1 MANGRNKTWEII
13 GYDELPRKGG
23 RLDYEKIAENKVLRV
38 EYVPSGDIHEIT
50 IEKYYSIESEKWE
63 VKVYD
68 VSWVNALGERILTE
82 KVRCNN
88 LLNGAK
94 FGGVIKS
101 RNKWIK
107 KDGYWIGI
115 DCNGRK
121 FKFSCN
127 NKEIEKEI
135 LENTWCVDT
144 TCAMNYVRCSS
155 LGICMHTFIKK
166 TLKGSVVDHINNDR
180 VDNREENLRVVTVSE
195 NNRNRKTTRNNGSKY
210 VGMVCTSSGKF
221 YNVFKINGHYIAT
234 KSKIE
239 EEAEIDNLIVQ
250 KHYNMRHNEE
260 DFYRLENVSEERKLE
275 VINLVE
281 KKLKKKKKESRRIST
296 NSYEYEDLGASI
308 KVYFCEGKHY
318 FLMDKND
325 MDKFNGY
332 LEGGKFF
339 VHGSFGKKNGG
350 YVLYNKKGETYQIH
364 RYILNLKDN
373 DFVVDHKNHIRVDN
387 RKCNLEIVTRL
398 SNSQNKESKGYRFL
412 KDEGRFVVQVG
423 YQYKYLHFI
432 GAKRTVR
439 FSTEE
444 EAKQE
449 VARRKEIIDATRVR
463 LKSLEELE
471 SLKRYTEENGFDNYD
486 DAYLDWA
493 NVKERV
499 DKINLKYLYTFD
511 NNCI

>member
-1 MANGRNKTWEII
+1 MANGRNKIWEII
-13 GYDELPRKGG
+13 GHDELPRKG
-23 RLDYEKIAENKVLRV
+23 RFLDYEKIAENKVLKVRH
-38 EYVPSGDIHEIT
+38 VPSGYIYEIT
-50 IEKYYSIESEKWE
+50 IERYYSIESGKRER
-63 VKVYD
+63 KVYD

-82 KVRCNN
+82 KVRCDI
-88 LLNGAK
+88 LLNQAV

-115 DCNGRK
+115 DCNGKK

-135 LENTWCVDT
+135 LENTWCVDNT
-144 TCAMNYVRCSS
+144 IGYVICGS
-155 LGICMHTFIKK
+155 LNMRMHTFIKK
-166 TLKGSVVDHINNDR
+166 TSKGLVIDHINNDR
-180 VDNREENLRVVTVSE
+180 TDNREENLREVTKLE
-195 NNRNRKTTRNNGSKY
+195 NNRNKKTTRNNETKY
-210 VGMVCTSSGKF
+210 VGMVRTSSGKF
-221 YNVFKINGHYIAT
+221 CSIFTINGNQMTT

-239 EEAEIDNLIVQ
+239 EEAELDNLIIQ

-260 DFYRLENVSEERKLE
+260 DFYRLENVSEERILE
-275 VINLVE
+275 VINLAE
-281 KKLKKKKKESRRIST
+281 KKLKKKEKEPGRIPINGYT
-296 NSYEYEDLGASI
+296 YEDWGASI
-308 KVYFCEGKHY
+308 KVYFCKGKHY

-339 VHGSFGKKNGG
+339 VHGSFSKGDMGYVTYHKKGKK
-350 YVLYNKKGETYQIH
+350 YKVH
-364 RYILNLKDN
+364 RYILNLKDD
-373 DFVVDHKNHIRVDN
+373 DFVIDHKNHNRVDN

-412 KDEGRFVVQVG
+412 EDKGKFMVQVG
-423 YQYKYLHFI
+423 RQYKYFDSFI
-432 GAKRTVR
+432 GGKMNPR

-444 EAKQE
+444 EAIQE

-471 SLKRYTEENGFDNYD
+471 SLKRYAEENGFDNYD

-499 DKINLKYLYTFD
+499 DKINLKYLYTFN

>member
-1 MANGRNKTWEII
+1 MANGRSRTWEII

-23 RLDYEKIAENKVLRV
+23 RLDHKRIAENKVLKVRH
-38 EYVPSGDIHEIT
+38 VPSGNIHEIT

-63 VKVYD
+63 VRVYD

-82 KVRCNN
+82 KVQCND
-88 LLNGAK
+88 LLNRVR

-101 RNKWIK
+101 KNKWIK

-115 DCNGRK
+115 DNKGRE

-135 LENTWCVDT
+135 LKSTW
-144 TCAMNYVRCSS
+144 YVNADGYIMCDSPKIR
-155 LGICMHTFIKK
+155 MHTFIKK
-166 TLKGSVVDHINNDR
+166 TPKGKVVDHINNDKT
-180 VDNREENLRVVTVSE
+180 DNREENLRVVTVSE
-195 NNRNRKTTRNNGSKY
+195 NNRNKKTTRNDGSKY
-210 VGMVCTSSGKF
+210 VGMERTSSSKF
-221 YNVFKINGHYIAT
+221 CSRFWINGHGIRT
-234 KSKIE
+234 LSKIE

-250 KHYNMRHNEE
+250 KYYNMRHNEE
-260 DFYRLENVSEERKLE
+260 DFYRLENVSEERILE

-281 KKLKKKKKESRRIST
+281 KKLKEKEQGRIPT
-296 NSYEYEDLGASI
+296 NSYKYEDLGTSI
-308 KVYFCEGKHY
+308 KVYFRKDNKHY

-325 MDKFNGY
+325 IDKFGH
-332 LEGGKFF
+332 LKDDKFF
-339 VHGSFGKKNGG
+339 VHGRFSKDGSGYISYHKKREVYG
-350 YVLYNKKGETYQIH
+350 VH

-373 DFVVDHKNHIRVDN
+373 DFVVDHKNHNRVDN
-387 RKCNLEIVTRL
+387 RKCNLEIVTRF
-398 SNSQNKESKGYRFL
+398 SNNQNKESKGYTFSED
-412 KDEGRFVVQVG
+412 KGKFVVYVG
-423 YQYKYLHFI
+423 RNYKYSKLFI
-432 GAKRTVR
+432 GGKIQPS

-444 EAKQE
+444 EAIQE

-471 SLKRYTEENGFDNYD
+471 SLKRYAEENGFDNYD
-486 DAYLDWA
+486 DAYLHWA

-499 DKINLKYLYTFD
+499 DKINLKYLYTFN